1 MRHVGAAAGAQPV
14 RRGSTERHKCLRTEI
29 VAAVSDRRRR
39 SEIDAT
45 SFVAPYSS
53 FKPTYAYVHLHS
65 FPFGMAV
72 EPVWLSRREGD
83 CASVRPQRLSVS
95 NRYAPDLQRL
105 DQEFSPKGVQ
115 FRLVYV
121 EPGLTSAAMEKH
133 RREYGYSMPGV
144 LDADH
149 QFVRRAGVGITPEA
163 AVFVQDDL
171 VYRGR
176 IDDRY
181 MSVGKERPRAL
192 HHDLEEVLSGILAGK
207 RLSFRETQAVG
218 CVIEKVE

>member
-1 MRHVGAAAGAQPV
+1 MF
-14 RRGSTERHKCLRTEI
+14 TFI
-29 VAAVSDRRRR
+29 VFLLAWQ
-39 SEIDAT
+39 
-45 SFVAPYSS
+45 
-53 FKPTYAYVHLHS
+53 LN
-65 FPFGMAV
+65 PFGFRGAKATV
-72 EPVWLSRREGD
+72 LLFVRSD
-83 CASVRPQRLSVS
+83 CPVS